1 MNGRGKTGIKS
12 SNKRMKRPRKKQRG
26 QERLKKAK
34 EPERK
39 KEDRRD

>member
-1 MNGRGKTGIKS
+1 
-12 SNKRMKRPRKKQRG
+12 MKRPRKKRRG

-34 EPERK
+34 EQERK

>member
-12 SNKRMKRPRKKQRG
+12 SNKRMKRTRKKRRG

-34 EPERK
+34 EQERN